1 MSTLNLKETCP
12 MSPIVYRMND
22 VLARVVQRVPVGT
35 NLGLFHLLWM
45 LLSGRLLLSRGAV
58 IPGLAALGL
67 AEQGVRRAWAALA
80 YGKWHAAQLLEAWR
94 HLVQE
99 EQAFHAHQYG
109 GYRPVACDL
118 VGFFRPRLQDCPTKH
133 YSSAAGKALPAIPL
147 GIAARIGT
155 VGTQRLAVPCLL
167 VRSEATD
174 TSEVDLQFR
183 LLQHANAQLAVDEA
197 LVCDR
202 GFPLRQLQEAGV
214 QRYVVRA
221 PVNFT
226 ARRATLPAYQGKGRK
241 PVRGALVRPLPR
253 TYKGRTIAATPPDRH
268 ETWQLRLGRT
278 VLSLH
283 AEFWDDLVGSD
294 ARPGAPTFSTALI
307 HDPRF
312 DEPLLLNTSLPLTG
326 AHLQAFYRDRWP
338 VEGLP
343 LAAKQMIGAARQ
355 FVFAPDSRQR
365 LPELALV
372 AGAILMYSAATQ
384 PALPTGF
391 WDRAPKPTSGRLR
404 RLLAAVHCKD
414 LEGLPEQV
422 RTKPS
427 PTAHL
432 PKGVLGH
439 RRQQKGRARRYD
451 MPLAA

>member
-1 MSTLNLKETCP
+1 

-22 VLARVVQRVPVGT
+22 VLSRVVQRVPVGT

-67 AEQGVRRAWAALA
+67 AEEAVRRAWAALA
-80 YGKWHAAQLLEAWR
+80 YGKWHAAQLLEAWA
-94 HLVQE
+94 HLVRE

-109 GYRPVACDL
+109 GYRPVAWDL
-118 VGFFRPRLQDCPTKH
+118 VGCFRPRLQDCPTKH
-133 YSSAAGKALPAIPL
+133 YASAAGQALPAIAL
-147 GIAARIGT
+147 GLVARVGT
-155 VGTQRLAVPCLL
+155 VGTPRRAVPCLL
-167 VRSEATD
+167 VRGEATD
-174 TSEVDLQFR
+174 TSEADLQFR
-183 LLQHANAQLAVDEA
+183 LLQRANEQREADEA

-202 GFPLRQLQEAGV
+202 GLPLRQLQAAGL

-226 ARRATLPAYQGKGRK
+226 ARRATLPASQGQGRK

-253 TYKGRTIAATPPDRH
+253 TYKGRTMPATPPARRD
-268 ETWQLRLGRT
+268 TWQLHIGRT
-278 VLSLH
+278 SLSLR
-283 AEFWDDLVGSD
+283 AEFWDNLVCAK
-294 ARPGAPTFSTALI
+294 ARPGAPTFRTALS

-312 DEPLLLNTSLPLTG
+312 DEPLLFNTSLPLTG
-326 AHLQAFYRDRWP
+326 APLQAFSRDRWP

-343 LAAKQMIGAARQ
+343 LTAKQMLGAVRQ
-355 FVFAPDSRQR
+355 GVFAPESRQR

-372 AGAILMYSAATQ
+372 AGAILLDSAATQ

-391 WDRAPKPTSGRLR
+391 WDRVPKPTSGRLR
-404 RLLAAVHCKD
+404 RLLAAGHCGD
-414 LEGLPEQV
+414 VEGLPEPL

-439 RRQQKGRARRYD
+439 RRHQQGKAVRYD

>member
-1 MSTLNLKETCP
+1 

-22 VLARVVQRVPVGT
+22 VLSRVVQRVSVGT
-35 NLGLFHLLWM
+35 NLGLFSLLWM

-67 AEQGVRRAWAALA
+67 AEEAIRRSWAALA
-80 YGKWHAAQLLEAWR
+80 YGKWHAAQLLEAWGQFVR
-94 HLVQE
+94 E
-99 EQAFHAHQYG
+99 EQAFRAHQYG

-118 VGFFRPRLQDCPTKH
+118 VGFFRPRLQDCATKH
-133 YSSAAGKALPAIPL
+133 DSSAAGKALPAIPL
-147 GIAARIGT
+147 GIAARVGT

-167 VRSEATD
+167 VRGEPTDMSETAIQT
-174 TSEVDLQFR
+174 R
-183 LLQHANAQLAVDEA
+183 LLQRANEQLADDEA

-202 GFPLRQLQEAGV
+202 GFPLRQLQTVGI

-226 ARRATLPAYQGKGRK
+226 ARRAALPAYTGKGRK

-253 TYKGRTIAATPPDRH
+253 TYKGRTITATPPDRH
-268 ETWQLRLGRT
+268 ETWQLQTGPTPLW
-278 VLSLH
+278 LH
-283 AEFWDDLVGSD
+283 AEFWDDLVCTD
-294 ARPGAPTFSTALI
+294 AQPGALTFSTALI

-343 LAAKQMIGAARQ
+343 LTAKQMVGAARQ
-355 FVFAPDSRQR
+355 CVFAPESRQR

-372 AGAILMYSAATQ
+372 AGAILMYVAATQ
-384 PALPTGF
+384 PAIPTGF
-391 WDRAPKPTSGRLR
+391 WDRTPQPTSGRLR
-404 RLLAAVHCKD
+404 RHLAAVHCAD
-414 LEGLPEQV
+414 LAGLPEQL
-422 RTKPS
+422 RKKQS

-439 RRQQKGRARRYD
+439 RRQQQRKAIRYD